1 MTDTAQIDQES
12 GADGQHTLRVFQAGT
27 LVEAH
32 EAGLVLLAAGLA
44 CWVHPVEHGY
54 QVAVESSSESIA
66 RSELAA
72 YASELASTPKP
83 RPQETA
89 FRHGPGLAW
98 ILVWVA
104 LEANCFWM
112 QQRDPSLS
120 ERFASSSIA
129 LIEQHQWWRPLTALF
144 LHADASHLVGNLVSG
159 SIFASLLSRQT
170 GAWTAWVMILFCGAA
185 GNAFTSALTYP
196 EAFVSIGA
204 STAVFAALG
213 LLAGH
218 GFVSAIG
225 ERLTRPGLRT
235 VAPVLA
241 ALVILGWFGGGTP
254 EGDTDVLGHV
264 LGFLSGLV
272 AGMAQGFLIHKQ
284 QASD

>member
-1 MTDTAQIDQES
+1 
-12 GADGQHTLRVFQAGT
+12 
-27 LVEAH
+27 LVEAQ
-32 EAGLVLLAAGLA
+32 EAALVLLAAGLA
-44 CWVHPVEHGY
+44 CWVHPVGQGY
-54 QVAVESSSESIA
+54 QVAVEPGAETIA

-72 YASELASTPKP
+72 YASELESTPKP

-89 FRHGPGLAW
+89 FRHGPGIAM
-98 ILVWVA
+98 ILVWIA
-104 LEANCFWM
+104 MEANCFWT

-144 LHADASHLVGNLVSG
+144 LHADVSHLVGNLVSG

-185 GNAFTSALTYP
+185 GNAFTCALTYP

-235 VAPVLA
+235 VAPLLA

-254 EGDTDVLGHV
+254 EGNTDVLGHV
-264 LGFLSGLV
+264 LGFLSGIT
-272 AGMAQGFLIHKQ
+272 AGMGHAFLMQNQ